1 MSDQSSDGPVGTPS
15 ASVLREWQ
23 SYLLNDTPKAS
34 STSLNTV
41 QRLNSQQLTPNSLRS
56 LESLASG
63 PLGVRNENVQP
74 ARLFRPDEAMNGP
87 SLFPSPRRTSKQS
100 SRKSSWANDVPG
112 PLRARNVVA
121 VQESCQLP
129 KVNLDFPQAND
140 YDSPQESDKEN
151 RGLGIKEARLSFDE
165 SSEEVLSVNGPTRTL
180 KAAKSRVLPDN
191 SAGPRTSNSFK
202 RWIDHLRPPSLKRK
216 KTLTVRQQRW
226 PLDESPNGQDKQ
238 GVRKTNHVR
247 RMNNKTDPQP
257 STGLIDAM
265 KAVVTD
271 RPDCSPTPKPLRRSN
286 LFSRSNRSSRR
297 SEDQARLSAE
307 TNALEVAASER
318 TTQRQKT
325 LEELVVS
332 EAGYIAD
339 LKVLIHAY
347 FTLLGLAPN
356 VSHHSPTQIQQNV
369 TEILALHED
378 LLVQI
383 QPFIIEPVPQTARR
397 ELQVQHKQ
405 SRRRSIHGHQITS
418 AITGLVHTARNSHD
432 SARPLKSPENSIPA
446 DTNNVTEVA
455 KIFGKALSR
464 FFVYEEYGAKYEL
477 MLREMS
483 SASKSITNWHA
494 FERSIEA
501 LANSLASSSGSGA
514 SARKGLSFEDLLI
527 KPIQRICKYPL
538 LFEDLYRNTLEV
550 DNSESRAE
558 LERVLWRLRETAEEI
573 NRATNDPET
582 QTRIHRSWYLQ
593 DLLILPD
600 VSTGPASLR
609 LLGHATLCG
618 VLYVAYEAEKEVC
631 GAYMLCVL
639 FKTHLLLAVP
649 QSDTFRYHV
658 VALIDLHGSQTEKSD
673 DGRGLQCHTASFS
686 WKLIFEHAQ
695 QLYEFVFCACSR
707 EEQEAWT
714 QATAHQAEK
723 SSLTQANE
731 VPPLQPMY
739 TFLTLNANSLGP
751 VFGMP
756 GTLTRRLS
764 IQRAATVHA
773 RTNGSQVI
781 IRNTSAAKEDKDGLS
796 DSLGRS
802 KSMMD
807 ASRVPILA
815 PKRAERARME
825 SCLADVWSR
834 ERLPFP
840 GMKDNHI
847 RASASSMMRKIS
859 RASLSST
866 FSKMSSGTASFTD
879 AKSAASSTD
888 LHQIGEGVDER
899 DPRDEAYRSL
909 RSTPGNHR
917 DCGDNPSTVVRS
929 GAVTA
934 VKLTDATNQ
943 VRDRVGSRVSAQRVR
958 IESTEHGSPRIVR
971 NRRSVPSGLLKGFSP
986 AAILERRA

>member
-1 MSDQSSDGPVGTPS
+1 
-15 ASVLREWQ
+15 
-23 SYLLNDTPKAS
+23 
-34 STSLNTV
+34 
-41 QRLNSQQLTPNSLRS
+41 
-56 LESLASG
+56 
-63 PLGVRNENVQP
+63 
-74 ARLFRPDEAMNGP
+74 MNGP
-87 SLFPSPRRTSKQS
+87 SLFPSPQQTSKHS
-100 SRKSSWANDVPG
+100 SRKSSWGNDVPG
-112 PLRARNVVA
+112 PLRARNVSA
-121 VQESCQLP
+121 HVQESGQLE
-129 KVNLDFPQAND
+129 KVNLDFAQAND
-140 YDSPQESDKEN
+140 YDSAEESDKEN
-151 RGLGIKEARLSFDE
+151 RGPGVKAPRLSFDE
-165 SSEEVLSVNGPTRTL
+165 SSGEVLSVNGPARTL
-180 KAAKSRVLPDN
+180 KAAKSRVLPNN

-202 RWIDHLRPPSLKRK
+202 RWIDHLRPPPLKRK

-226 PLDESPNGQDKQ
+226 PLDESPNDQDKM

-247 RMNNKTDPQP
+247 RMDNKTDPQP
-257 STGLIDAM
+257 STGLIDAV
-265 KAVVTD
+265 KAAITE

-307 TNALEVAASER
+307 SNALEVAALER
-318 TTQRQKT
+318 TTQRQKI

-339 LKVLIHAY
+339 LKILIYAY
-347 FTLLGLAPN
+347 FTLLSLAPN
-356 VSHHSPTQIQQNV
+356 VSQHTSTQIQQNV

-383 QPFIIEPVPQTARR
+383 QPFVIEPVPRTARR
-397 ELQVQHKQ
+397 ELPMQRKQ

-432 SARPLKSPENSIPA
+432 SARPLNSNENSIPA

-455 KIFGKALSR
+455 KIFGKTLAR

-483 SASKSITNWHA
+483 STSKSITNWHA

-501 LANSLASSSGSGA
+501 LANSLASSSGSEE

-538 LFEDLYRNTLEV
+538 LFEDLYRNTLGV

-558 LERVLWRLRETAEEI
+558 LKKVLWRLRETAEEI

-582 QTRIHRSWYLQ
+582 QTRIQRSWYLQ

-600 VSTGPASLR
+600 MSTGPASLR
-609 LLGHATLCG
+609 LLGHAILCG
-618 VLYVAYEAEKEVC
+618 VLYAAYESEKEVC

-639 FKTHLLLAVP
+639 FKTHLLLAVT

-658 VALIDLHGSQTEKSD
+658 VALINLHGSQIEKPD

-686 WKLIFEHAQ
+686 WKLIFEHTQ

-707 EEQEAWT
+707 DEEEAWT

-723 SSLTQANE
+723 SSHIQPDE
-731 VPPLQPMY
+731 VSLLQPMY
-739 TFLTLNANSLGP
+739 TFLTLNANPLGP

-773 RTNGSQVI
+773 RTNGAQVI
-781 IRNTSAAKEDKDGLS
+781 IRNTTAAKEEKDGVS

-802 KSMMD
+802 KSMMT

-815 PKRAERARME
+815 PKRTERARME
-825 SCLADVWSR
+825 SSLADVWSR
-834 ERLPFP
+834 DRLPFP
-840 GMKDNHI
+840 GMKDNNI

-859 RASLSST
+859 RASFSST
-866 FSKMSSGTASFTD
+866 FSKMSSSTASFAD

-888 LHQIGEGVDER
+888 LHKIGEGVDER
-899 DPRDEAYRSL
+899 DPRTEAYQSL
-909 RSTPGNHR
+909 RSTPG
-917 DCGDNPSTVVRS
+917 DNPDVGGNQSSVVRT
-929 GAVTA
+929 GT
-934 VKLTDATNQ
+934 VKAMKLMDATNQ
-943 VRDRVGSRVSAQRVR
+943 VRDRVGSRVSAQKVR
-958 IESTEHGSPRIVR
+958 IESTEKGSPRIVR